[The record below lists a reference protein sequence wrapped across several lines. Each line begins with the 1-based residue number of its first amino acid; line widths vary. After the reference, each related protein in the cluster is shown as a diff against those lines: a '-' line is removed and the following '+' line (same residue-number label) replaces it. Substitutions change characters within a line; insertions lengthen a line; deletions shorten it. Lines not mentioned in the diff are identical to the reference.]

1 MGILKTTISG
11 SPHRNNHAHVV
22 SEIGKAIVNGTHPAG
37 ETLPKDAELESKFK
51 VSRTVLREAMK
62 TLSAKGLIV
71 ARARIG
77 TRVTDPSAW
86 NFFDKDVLEWH
97 LDAGFDSSFIRHL
110 SDIRLSLEPFAA
122 QLAATHISPAD
133 SAALAE
139 FCLDM
144 ESATGN
150 EAFAVADLNFHQILL
165 RASGNP
171 FMYSISNIIEAAL
184 ANTFQISGPTDD
196 PAHQMKAAAAHR
208 AIAYAVANGDGIGA
222 AQAMRDVIVTGRD
235 RVLKVIEPAS
245 VPGS

>member
-11 SPHRNNHAHVV
+11 GPRLNNHAHVV
-22 SEIGKAIVNGTHPAG
+22 SEIGRSIVNGEFRSG
-37 ETLPKDAELESKFK
+37 DTLPKDAELENKFK

-97 LDAGFDSSFIRHL
+97 LDAGFDPSFIRHL
-110 SDIRLSLEPFAA
+110 TDIRLSLEPFAA
-122 QLAATHISPAD
+122 KLAAQHISEDD
-133 SAALAE
+133 SAALAK

-144 ESATGN
+144 EQATGN
-150 EAFAVADLNFHQILL
+150 DAFAVADLNFHQVLL

-171 FMYSISNIIEAAL
+171 FIFSISNIIEAAL
-184 ANTFQISGPTDD
+184 ANTFHISGPTED
-196 PAHQMKAAAAHR
+196 PAHQVKVVAAHR
-208 AIAYAVANGDGIGA
+208 DIAVAVAKGDGEA
-222 AQAMRDVIVTGRD
+222 AAKAMHNVIITGRD
-235 RVLKVIEPAS
+235 RVLKELDPAS
-245 VPGS
+245 VLGA